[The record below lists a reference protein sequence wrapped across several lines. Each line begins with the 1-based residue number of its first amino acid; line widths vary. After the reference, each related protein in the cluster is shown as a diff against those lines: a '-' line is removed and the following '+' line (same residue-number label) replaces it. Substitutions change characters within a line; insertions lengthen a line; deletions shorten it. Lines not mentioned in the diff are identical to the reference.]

1 MLARSGCVF
10 AYPDIATARE
20 QHRHGEPVFVSRSG
34 AKRTAF
40 DCELVLLR
48 EDAPKLL
55 GLAQAAPTAVLDDSL
70 LRTNVQKAVRRKDGE
85 AARRSVLQYLLQPRG
100 TGVTEARR
108 KLLARLPIIA
118 AEDAGAVPLLASA
131 VWFYLAATSTD
142 VGGTEFAATVAAC
155 AAQLAEQDRPTWVA
169 GGRTHTVQKA
179 AWDDPSWTRPPAL
192 AALDLGA
199 LKGSAGRSVPP
210 AEMGLLIAVGVA
222 ADNAHDPQEKL
233 WLQSLEKYV
242 YEQVTTSS
250 HSQCPFGCAP
260 HAECPKVG
268 AQQQQAQDPA
278 PLGEDGAL
286 LPSTGR
292 FFFSADFHGAARWG
306 KVVTA
311 LRGNRELGGVS
322 EKAFK
327 DMAKEESY
335 LNVRDHPTMH
345 LLNLP
350 QPVKAPRG
358 GGWEEIAK
366 KTWTEVATVMWS
378 AQAGGQ
384 GKGAGSG
391 KGVGGGKRASSG
403 GGGDA
408 GPPKKQ
414 LTLFQQGW
422 GKK

>member
-1 MLARSGCVF
+1 MPSQGVPALLLARSGCVF

-85 AARRSVLQYLLQPRG
+85 AAAQVSPAVL
-100 TGVTEARR
+100 TAAARHGG
-108 KLLARLPIIA
+108 
-118 AEDAGAVPLLASA
+118 DG
-131 VWFYLAATSTD
+131 LAATSTD

-358 GGWEEIAK
+358 
-366 KTWTEVATVMWS
+366 
-378 AQAGGQ
+378 
-384 GKGAGSG
+384 
-391 KGVGGGKRASSG
+391 
-403 GGGDA
+403 
-408 GPPKKQ
+408 
-414 LTLFQQGW
+414 
-422 GKK
+422 